1 MEGTVLH
8 FDESSN
14 KGIVRGEDGDRFEF
28 TNTDWNSSGS
38 PRTGA
43 KVDFVAKDNIAS
55 EIYAVSSP
63 SIAGNVAGKISDFQ
77 GSGLGEKISAL
88 FGNGLHNKL
97 GFLAA
102 LAVLVSL
109 FFPVIEIPLL
119 GKGSLISTGTGKFLL
134 VLLIVLAVFFYGGAT
149 RLYTRILAGV
159 VLGILFFQYYDLF
172 SALNQASGFIG
183 GSQNSPN
190 LFNLIQWGTFINVA
204 ACAALFY
211 ATYVKSYTNNEKAI

>member
-1 MEGTVLH
+1 LYGMQGNLH
-8 FDESSN
+8 HRIEPGLNLSPTRAKHFSS
-14 KGIVRGEDGDRFEF
+14 
-28 TNTDWNSSGS
+28 
-38 PRTGA
+38 
-43 KVDFVAKDNIAS
+43 FVAVQRK
-55 EIYAVSSP
+55 P
-63 SIAGNVAGKISDFQ
+63 Q
-77 GSGLGEKISAL
+77 
-88 FGNGLHNKL
+88 
-97 GFLAA
+97 
-102 LAVLVSL
+102 
-109 FFPVIEIPLL
+109 
-119 GKGSLISTGTGKFLL
+119 TGKFLL